1 MAVAAVNQYVAL
13 LGLLGLGIGVGL
25 LVLVRA
31 WYVPGHEARS
41 MPCRRGLRNLR
52 HRDHIGR
59 WLAVAG
65 ATGLL
70 VGAITGWVVGGLLA
84 AMAAWSLPRILSGT
98 TIKTETARIEG
109 IAGWTEML
117 RDTLSAAAGLEQ
129 TIMATAHTA
138 PKSIRPQVQGLAVR
152 LASGKRLTASLRRL
166 ADDLA
171 DPMADLVIAA
181 LMLASEHQARQ
192 LAPLLGELA
201 ATARAQVEMH
211 QRIEA
216 SRARTQTTLR
226 VVVIT
231 TLSFAGGLI
240 LFNPEFLAPYD
251 TVTGQLILLLI
262 GALFTA
268 AFAWLRRM
276 ARIEEPERF
285 FTGLEAA
292 TGTPGLLA
300 LTRQEEA

>member
-1 MAVAAVNQYVAL
+1 MNEYVAL
-13 LGLLGLGIGVGL
+13 LGLLGLGIGAGL

-31 WYVPGHEARS
+31 WYASGREVRS
-41 MPCRRGLRNLR
+41 MPSRRGLRHVR
-52 HRDHIGR
+52 RRDHIVR
-59 WLAVAG
+59 WLAGAS

-84 AMAAWSLPRILSGT
+84 AMAVWSLPRILSGT

-117 RDTLSAAAGLEQ
+117 RDTLAAAAGLEQ
-129 TIMATAHTA
+129 TIMATAHTT
-138 PKSIRPQVQGLAVR
+138 PKSIRSQVQGLVVR

-171 DPMADLVIAA
+171 DPMADMVIAA

-201 ATARAQVEMH
+201 ATARAQVEMR

-231 TLSFAGGLI
+231 TLSFASGLI
-240 LFNPEFLAPYD
+240 LLNPEFLAPYD
-251 TVTGQLILLLI
+251 TVTGQLVLLSI

-285 FTGLEAA
+285 FTGFEAA
-292 TGTPGLLA
+292 TSMSGASAFTH
-300 LTRQEEA
+300 QEEA